1 MYIRFE
7 NSKET
12 FLAKQSVKKDIDKKA
27 EEFRDKKLTDLTT
40 AQVHRT
46 ALKTPAGEMEL
57 EKKGD
62 HWDIVKPLRARADD
76 EKVGDLIAQ
85 VTTARI
91 QQFVTDDRGDLRP
104 YGLSEPRGSVT
115 LYDQDQKK
123 DQKVE
128 LGSSVKVFGR
138 DDQGQTLQIGNL

>member
-12 FLAKQSVKKDIDKKA
+12 FLAKQSVKKDIDKNE

-40 AQVHRT
+40 AQARRT

-57 EKKGD
+57 EKQGD

-76 EKVGDLIAQ
+76 EKAGDSIAH

-91 QQFVTDDRGDLRP
+91 ELYVTIDHAALR
-104 YGLSEPRGSVT
+104 
-115 LYDQDQKK
+115 
-123 DQKVE
+123 
-128 LGSSVKVFGR
+128 
-138 DDQGQTLQIGNL
+138 